1 MAGSYADDPW
11 LDRWRTL
18 LREAT
23 HHAARPVLE
32 LGCDSGIDTCWLLE
46 QGFADTAPD
55 IAHNA
60 LLLGR
65 QVAPAAGHVL
75 HDLRT
80 PMPFADGAFG
90 AVIASLCLHYFPW
103 QVTLDAVAGIRRVT
117 APGGVLLCRLNSTA
131 DVHHGAT
138 GHEEIEPGYYRV
150 NARYAECKRFF
161 DQASVEA
168 LFARGWEVLN
178 LQELTNHRYEQPK
191 VAWEAAL
198 RAI

>member
-1 MAGSYADDPW
+1 M
-11 LDRWRTL
+11 
-18 LREAT
+18 
-23 HHAARPVLE
+23 
-32 LGCDSGIDTCWLLE
+32 
-46 QGFADTAPD
+46 
-55 IAHNA
+55 
-60 LLLGR
+60 
-65 QVAPAAGHVL
+65 
-75 HDLRT
+75 
-80 PMPFADGAFG
+80 
-90 AVIASLCLHYFPW
+90 
-103 QVTLDAVAGIRRVT
+103 
-117 APGGVLLCRLNSTA
+117 LCRLNSTA